1 MRSRDGYTGG
11 MNEPVI
17 SVGAAGVDTL
27 QVVAEIQAEV
37 DGNIQSGVYAD
48 AAVARAERL
57 NLVPGRQDSAFL
69 EYYLKCLP
77 DAVVVDIGDFEIRE
91 RRARFAPL
99 LIRLK
104 RAIWNLLKF
113 YTYRLWSQ
121 QNQVNGMIATAIEGM
136 EEQYRLRIERM
147 EQRIRELENRPGGH
161 GPASE

>member
-1 MRSRDGYTGG
+1 

-17 SVGAAGVDTL
+17 SMGADGVDTRR
-27 QVVAEIQAEV
+27 VVAEIQAEV
-37 DGNIQSGVYAD
+37 DENIQSGLYAD
-48 AAVARAERL
+48 AVVARAERL
-57 NLVPGRQDSAFL
+57 NLAPGREEGAFL
-69 EYYLKCLP
+69 EYYLRCLP

-121 QNQVNGMIATAIEGM
+121 QNQVNGMIATAIERM
-136 EEQYRLRIERM
+136 DDQHRLQIERL
-147 EQRIRELENRPGGH
+147 EQRIRALESGREPPSNGPGP
-161 GPASE
+161 GPA